1 MPEGAVQTEPA
12 GAVAVRQC
20 RKMDNSGMGTTTLTS
35 VESYL
40 SAVYD
45 PDVDYVDGAL
55 EDRNVGEKDHAKL
68 QLKVARLLDSLGG
81 YFVTIETRIRIS
93 DARYRVPDI
102 CVYDR
107 EPDEQVFTA
116 PPLLIVEILS
126 PEDRMSRM
134 QEKMEDYCRMG
145 CHDIWILDPARRK
158 AYRYETPATIEVF
171 DGLTVGRDSRLS
183 LSLPQIFG

>member
-1 MPEGAVQTEPA
+1 MA
-12 GAVAVRQC
+12 
-20 RKMDNSGMGTTTLTS
+20 KMDNAVMSVTTLTS

-40 SAVYD
+40 SAVFD
-45 PDVDYVDGAL
+45 PDVDYLDGAL
-55 EDRNVGEKDHAKL
+55 EDRHVGEKDHAKL

-93 DARYRVPDI
+93 DTRYRVPDI
-102 CVYDR
+102 CVYDK

-134 QEKMEDYCRMG
+134 QEKMEDYYRMG
-145 CHDIWILDPARRK
+145 CQDIWILDPARRK

-171 DGLTVGRDSRLS
+171 DTLSVARDSRLS
-183 LSLPQIFG
+183 LRLSQIFG